1 MQAITSYNTA
11 INNYNAQVD
20 EDPTDHIYNC
30 HYNISIVHY
39 ECKRFISAI
48 DEARICMKMNDMYF
62 KVCHYFC
69 VIIIIVDPYIGALSS
84 CEGLWGTF
92 WSWIEIWW
100 WGLILCKL
108 LVNCDYRGKIS
119 LWKFSSSHRIF
130 SSPASAKWSGELLG
144 SII

>member
-62 KVCHYFC
+62 KVCHYFSLLWIHTQGHC
-69 VIIIIVDPYIGALSS
+69 QAAKAFEALFDH
-84 CEGLWGTF
+84 EL
-92 WSWIEIWW
+92 
-100 WGLILCKL
+100 
-108 LVNCDYRGKIS
+108 
-119 LWKFSSSHRIF
+119 KFDD
-130 SSPASAKWSGELLG
+130 EV
-144 SII
+144 